1 MVGNTDALKMIRLSP
16 LMVHTAG
23 KPEIGIGLIDGPVVA
38 DHPGLVRESIREI
51 GIIHSGT
58 CVQHA
63 HPACIHGTFI
73 AGILTA
79 RRGSGAPAICP
90 NCTLYSHAIFTDRTM
105 GGPLSATPRDL
116 GMAILNCIAVGA
128 RVLNIS
134 AAVSGMVASGRQFL
148 TGALDYAATHG
159 VIVVVAAGN
168 DGAIGSSILTRHPW
182 VIPVVGYDLGSRP
195 MDRSN
200 YGRSIGAWGLAG
212 PGDRIRSLGSGGGL
226 LTLGGTSVATAFVTG
241 AIALIWSEFPSASAA
256 AIKLAV
262 QARVRRRTVVPP
274 LLDAWTSYQAINTRS
289 TNA

>member
-1 MVGNTDALKMIRLSP
+1 MVGNTDALKIVRLSP

-51 GIIHSGT
+51 GIIRSGT

-168 DGAIGSSILTRHPW
+168 DRTIGSSILTRHPW
-182 VIPVVGYDLGSRP
+182 VIPVVGA
-195 MDRSN
+195 
-200 YGRSIGAWGLAG
+200 AWVPRRG
-212 PGDRIRSLGSGGGL
+212 
-226 LTLGGTSVATAFVTG
+226 
-241 AIALIWSEFPSASAA
+241 
-256 AIKLAV
+256 
-262 QARVRRRTVVPP
+262 RVRRGRASASRRSVHRSWPP
-274 LLDAWTSYQAINTRS
+274 LRTTAGSGRS
-289 TNA
+289 RAAAGQRHVLLWK